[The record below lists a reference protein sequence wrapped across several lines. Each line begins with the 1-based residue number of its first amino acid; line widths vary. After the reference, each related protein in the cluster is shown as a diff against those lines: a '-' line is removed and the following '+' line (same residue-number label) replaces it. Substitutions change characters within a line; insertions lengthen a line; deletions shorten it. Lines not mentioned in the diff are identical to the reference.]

1 VLINL
6 GNIVRVLTV
15 QNVYLAKMGGVIY
28 IIPHLHIGIY
38 QKRGEIK
45 MTTKQKEMLMALVKL
60 LNELNEEG
68 INDYNFGEDLV
79 TIFDSELSLDELPFE
94 IMSYIEGE
102 IYND

>member
-1 VLINL
+1 
-6 GNIVRVLTV
+6 
-15 QNVYLAKMGGVIY
+15 
-28 IIPHLHIGIY
+28 
-38 QKRGEIK
+38 

-94 IMSYIEGE
+94 IMSYIERE
-102 IYND
+102 E